1 MEDTEERQSLDH
13 LVDRLQERFPSIP
26 QQRIR
31 ETVAKAHSQFDEARI
46 RSFIP
51 VLVEHDATMTL
62 KQPEA

>member
-1 MEDTEERQSLDH
+1 MADTEERQSLDH
-13 LVDRLQERFPSIP
+13 LVDRLQDRFPTIP

-31 ETVAKAHSQFDEARI
+31 ETVADAHSQFDDARI

-62 KQPEA
+62 QESKA

>member
-1 MEDTEERQSLDH
+1 MEDTEERLSLDH

-31 ETVAKAHSQFDEARI
+31 ETVAEAHSQFDEARI